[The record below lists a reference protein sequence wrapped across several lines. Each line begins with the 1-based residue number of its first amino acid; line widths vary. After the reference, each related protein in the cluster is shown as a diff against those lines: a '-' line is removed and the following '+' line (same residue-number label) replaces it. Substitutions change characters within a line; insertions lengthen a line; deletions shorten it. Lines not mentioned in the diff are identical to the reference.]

1 MNILC
6 LNTGFTNA
14 DIALHFEGKDYF
26 ITTDSS
32 AKHSENLLPEIEKL
46 LEKVCKNGETTSEVL
61 NRIDVISVVTGP
73 GSFTGLRIGISTVK
87 AIALTH
93 EHMRIVS
100 LGSLELIAKLSK
112 NKQKTAILDA
122 LSGYYF
128 VSCFEGD
135 LCTLEPKMITS
146 GELSNFKNFVS
157 IEKLNFETELVS
169 FSPENLLKLS
179 LEKINKNQ
187 FTSEDKL
194 LPLYIRPSQAEANL
208 NENKVKNN

>member
-6 LNTGFTNA
+6 LNTGFANA

-73 GSFTGLRIGISTVK
+73 GSFTGLRIGISTAK

-128 VSCFEGD
+128 VSCFDGD

-169 FSPENLLKLS
+169 FSPESLLKLS

-187 FTSEDKL
+187 FTSEEKL

>member
-112 NKQKTAILDA
+112 NKQKTAVLDA

-128 VSCFEGD
+128 VSCFDGD

-157 IEKLNFETELVS
+157 IEKLSFETECVS
-169 FSPENLLKLS
+169 FSPESLLKLS

-187 FTSEDKL
+187 FTSEEKL